1 MATTSATKTQ
11 RGHHAAR
18 DGKAAAVKAPARK
31 APARKAP
38 ARKAPARKALTAE
51 VSEVGGLKVD
61 RSLEKRVDHI
71 SSEEAERQGKT
82 ARVAVPRT
90 LHAAWAAPAGRRSP
104 VDIIA
109 EQAITREPD
118 LVPIRH
124 GRMMVSPFTF
134 YRGAAAIMA
143 ADLAATPSSGFRVQC
158 CGDAHLLNFGGF
170 TSPERSMLFDVNDF
184 DETLPGPWEWD
195 VKRLAASI
203 EVAGRDGQ
211 LKPADR
217 RNAVEATARQ
227 YRQAMREFAAL
238 TEFGVWYSRLDG
250 DSIVALVRAEVGTKE
265 APNLEANLAKARS
278 KDSMKAFTKLTQLL
292 DGQPI
297 ITPDPPLIVPLRD
310 LISASALPKFQDELH
325 QLFRAYRRTLQP
337 DRRRL
342 LEQYRI
348 VDMAR
353 KVVGVGSVGTRCWV
367 LLLMG
372 RHDADPI
379 FLQVKEAQDS
389 VLAPFCGKSKI
400 SNQGQRVVEGQRL
413 MQAASDITL
422 GWLRTVG
429 LDGRQRDFYIRQ
441 LWDGKVGVDPAA
453 ITPAT
458 LAVYGRI
465 CGWTLA
471 RAHARSGDRIAIAS
485 YLGAAPTF
493 DTAIGNFAV
502 AYADQNERDYEEFL
516 KAVKGGTLMAEAGI

>member
-1 MATTSATKTQ
+1 MATAATKSQ
-11 RGHHAAR
+11 RRSPRAGDGRAA
-18 DGKAAAVKAPARK
+18 DAKDIAN
-31 APARKAP
+31 
-38 ARKAPARKALTAE
+38 KALTE
-51 VSEVGGLKVD
+51 SVSEVGGMKVD
-61 RSLEKRVDHI
+61 RALEKRVDHI
-71 SSEEAERQGKT
+71 SADEAVRQGKT

-90 LHAAWAAPAGRRSP
+90 LHAAWTAPAGRRNP

-109 EQAITREPD
+109 EQATTREPD

-134 YRGAAAIMA
+134 YRGAAAVMA
-143 ADLAATPSSGFRVQC
+143 ADLAHTPNSGLKVQA

-170 TSPERSMLFDVNDF
+170 TSPERSLVFDVNDF
-184 DETLPGPWEWD
+184 DETLPGWWEWD

-203 EVAGRDGQ
+203 EVAGRDGK
-211 LKPADR
+211 LNPVDR

-227 YRQAMREFAAL
+227 YREAMREFATL
-238 TEFGVWYSRLDG
+238 TEIGVWYARLDG
-250 DSIVALVRAEVGTKE
+250 DAIVALVRSQVGTKE
-265 APNLEANLAKARS
+265 APNLEATLAKARS

-292 DGQPI
+292 DGEPI

-310 LISASALPKFQDELH
+310 LIEPEELPRFQDELH
-325 QLFRAYRRTLQP
+325 KLFRAYRATLQP
-337 DRRRL
+337 DRRHL

-372 RHDADPI
+372 RRDADPI

-389 VLAPFCGKSKI
+389 VLAPFCGKSKM

-413 MQAASDITL
+413 MQASSDITL

-429 LDGRQRDFYIRQ
+429 LDGKQRDFYVRQ
-441 LWDGKVGVDPAA
+441 LWDGKVGVEPANL
-453 ITPAT
+453 TPAT

-471 RAHARSGDRIAIAS
+471 RAHARSGDRIAISS
-485 YLGAAPTF
+485 YLGTATAF
-493 DTAIGNFAV
+493 DTAMGNFAV
-502 AYADQNERDYEEFL
+502 AYADQNERDYDAFL
-516 KAVKGGTLMAEAGI
+516 KAVKNGVLPAEAGV

>member
-11 RGHHAAR
+11 RGGREAS
-18 DGKAAAVKAPARK
+18 DGKAAGAKAPARK
-31 APARKAP
+31 APAK
-38 ARKAPARKALTAE
+38 KGPARKALTAE

-61 RSLEKRVDHI
+61 RSLEKQVDHI

-90 LHAAWAAPAGRRSP
+90 LHAAWAPPAGRRSP

-124 GRMMVSPFTF
+124 GRMMVTPFTF

-143 ADLAATPSSGFRVQC
+143 ADLAHTPSSGFRVQC

-170 TSPERSMLFDVNDF
+170 ASPERSMLFDVNDF

-211 LKPADR
+211 MKPADR
-217 RNAVEATARQ
+217 RNAVEAMARQ

-278 KDSMKAFTKLTQLL
+278 KDSMKAFTKLTRLL

-297 ITPDPPLIVPLRD
+297 ISPDPPLIVPLRD
-310 LISASALPKFQDELH
+310 LISPLRCPSSKMSCTSCSGPTGAPSSLTGAACSNSTGSSTWPGKWWGWAASAPAAGSCCSWAGAMRTRYSSRSKRPKIRCSPPSAA
-325 QLFRAYRRTLQP
+325 RARSPTRASGWSKASASCRPPVTS
-337 DRRRL
+337 RW
-342 LEQYRI
+342 
-348 VDMAR
+348 A
-353 KVVGVGSVGTRCWV
+353 GSAPWGWTGANATSIYASCG
-367 LLLMG
+367 MG
-372 RHDADPI
+372 RSGSTP
-379 FLQVKEAQDS
+379 
-389 VLAPFCGKSKI
+389 
-400 SNQGQRVVEGQRL
+400 
-413 MQAASDITL
+413 
-422 GWLRTVG
+422 
-429 LDGRQRDFYIRQ
+429 
-441 LWDGKVGVDPAA
+441 PAM
-453 ITPAT
+453 TPAT

-471 RAHARSGDRIAIAS
+471 RAHARSGDRIAIAVVPW
-485 YLGAAPTF
+485 GRPHF
-493 DTAIGNFAV
+493 
-502 AYADQNERDYEEFL
+502 RHRHR
-516 KAVKGGTLMAEAGI
+516 

>member
-1 MATTSATKTQ
+1 MATTVPTKNVGRP
-11 RGHHAAR
+11 RGTT
-18 DGKAAAVKAPARK
+18 DGKAAHVNKATSK
-31 APARKAP
+31 AFTPQ
-38 ARKAPARKALTAE
+38 
-51 VSEVGGLKVD
+51 VSEVGGMKVD

-71 SSEEAERQGKT
+71 SSAEAGRQGKT

-90 LHAAWAAPAGRRSP
+90 LHASWAAPAGRRSP

-109 EQAITREPD
+109 EQATTREPD

-211 LKPADR
+211 LKAPDR
-217 RNAVEATARQ
+217 RNAVEATVRQ
-227 YRQAMREFAAL
+227 YREAMREFAAL
-238 TEFGVWYSRLDG
+238 TELGVWYAHLDG
-250 DSIVALVRAEVGTKE
+250 ESLVALVRAEVGTKE
-265 APNLEANLAKARS
+265 APNLEATLAKARS
-278 KDSMKAFTKLTQLL
+278 KDSMKAFTKLTRLL

-297 ITPDPPLIVPLRD
+297 ISADPPLIVPLRD
-310 LISASALPKFQDELH
+310 LIEPEVLPRFQDELH
-325 QLFRAYRRTLQP
+325 KLFRAYRRTLQP
-337 DRRRL
+337 DRRHL

-353 KVVGVGSVGTRCWV
+353 KVVGVGSVGTRCFV

-372 RHDADPI
+372 RRDADPI

-441 LWDGKVGVDPAA
+441 LWDGKVGVEPSTL
-453 ITPAT
+453 TPAT

-471 RAHARSGDRIAIAS
+471 RAHARSGDRIAISS
-485 YLGAAPTF
+485 YLGASPTF
-493 DTAIGNFAV
+493 DTAMCNFAV
-502 AYADQNERDYEEFL
+502 AYADQNERDYDVFL
-516 KAVKGGTLMAEAGI
+516 KAVKSGVLQAETGV

>member
-1 MATTSATKTQ
+1 MATTAPTKNLKPRT
-11 RGHHAAR
+11 RTA
-18 DGKAAAVKAPARK
+18 DGKAAARASKAFTP
-31 APARKAP
+31 
-38 ARKAPARKALTAE
+38 E
-51 VSEVGGLKVD
+51 VSEVAGMKVD

-109 EQAITREPD
+109 EQATTREPD

-134 YRGAAAIMA
+134 YRGAAAVMA
-143 ADLAATPSSGFRVQC
+143 ADLATTPSSGFRVQC

-170 TSPERSMLFDVNDF
+170 TSPERSLLFDVNDF

-195 VKRLAASI
+195 VKRLVASI

-227 YRQAMREFAAL
+227 YREAMREFAAL
-238 TEFGVWYSRLDG
+238 TELGVWYARLDG
-250 DSIVALVRAEVGTKE
+250 EALIALVRAEVGTKE
-265 APNLEANLAKARS
+265 A
-278 KDSMKAFTKLTQLL
+278 FTKLTRLL

-297 ITPDPPLIVPLRD
+297 ITADPPLIVPLRD
-310 LISASALPKFQDELH
+310 LIDPAALPKFQDELH
-325 QLFRAYRRTLQP
+325 KLFRAYRRTLQP
-337 DRRRL
+337 DRRHL

-353 KVVGVGSVGTRCWV
+353 KVVGVGSVGTRCFV

-372 RHDADPI
+372 RRDADPI

-389 VLAPFCGKSKI
+389 VLAPFCGKSKVA
-400 SNQGQRVVEGQRL
+400 NQGQRVVEGQRL

-441 LWDGKVGVDPAA
+441 LWDGKVGVEPSAL
-453 ITPAT
+453 TPAT

-471 RAHARSGDRIAIAS
+471 RAHARSGDRIALAS
-485 YLGAAPTF
+485 YLGTSPTF
-493 DTAIGNFAV
+493 DTAMCNFAV
-502 AYADQNERDYEEFL
+502 AYADQNERDYDVFL
-516 KAVKGGTLMAEAGI
+516 KAVKSGTLPAETGL